1 MELTVASAVVILVV
15 IFLFRSSIKRMV
27 STTNKVVD
35 QVNDVV
41 INNILES
48 RVDITIRT
56 QEAMKKLRE
65 IGTVDFEE
73 AYLEAMGRKTDKK

>member
-27 STTNKVVD
+27 STPNKVVD